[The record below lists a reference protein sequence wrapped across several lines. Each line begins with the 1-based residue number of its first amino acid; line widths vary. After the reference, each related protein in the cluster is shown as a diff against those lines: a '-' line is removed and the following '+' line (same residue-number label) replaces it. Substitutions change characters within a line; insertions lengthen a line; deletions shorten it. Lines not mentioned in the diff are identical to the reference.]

1 MINVLIN
8 ININLFEILVV
19 VSSLLLLVKIKKK
32 GDTVK
37 PNFKVDKLY
46 LKTTLK
52 LLNFNINSKNRNNIK
67 KH

>member
-32 GDTVK
+32 GDTAK
-37 PNFKVDKLY
+37 PKFKVDHIN

-67 KH
+67 K